1 MCTVPQDIMDKM
13 EATVKGFLEQ
23 GRMFTGYD
31 VTIETRTREK
41 MMLRHQDVRGAVH
54 EMETLNDAMDF
65 GYQMLNGTVVRW
77 KKTQKDMPG
86 SGWAFV
92 YHPENVDPSGYQPRN
107 QNSMSSQKPSGMP
120 ANVPV
125 AVCPLPTTP
134 SLTLV
139 NDGATSDSGGAQD
152 DGTFATDYRER
163 LMIPTRF
170 MKEAGIKGGDQCF
183 VVADAMNSM
192 VLICKDDPKVVGYNI
207 TTQKVEKDGE
217 LRLSSKTLKS
227 AELVSSKFT
236 IETTEKDFS
245 GNKAKVVSV
254 TAAK

>member
-13 EATVKGFLEQ
+13 EATVKDFLDQ

-54 EMETLNDAMDF
+54 EMVSLNDAMDF
-65 GYQMLNGTVVRW
+65 GHQMLNGTVAKWR
-77 KKTQKDMPG
+77 KTQKDMPG
-86 SGWAFV
+86 GGWAFV
-92 YHPENVDPSGYQPRN
+92 YHPDNVDPNGYQPRN
-107 QNSMSSQKPSGMP
+107 QNVISSHNRSATYSP
-120 ANVPV
+120 ASV
-125 AVCPLPTTP
+125 AVCPAPTL
-134 SLTLV
+134 SISAA
-139 NDGATSDSGGAQD
+139 NDGATTDSGGAND

-170 MKEAGIKGGDQCF
+170 MKDAGIKAGDQCF
-183 VVADAMNSM
+183 VVADATNCM
-192 VLICKDDPKVVGYNI
+192 VLVCKDDPKVVGYNI

-227 AELVSSKFT
+227 AELVTSKFV
-236 IETTEKDFS
+236 IETTDKDFA
-245 GNKAKVVSV
+245 GNAAKVVAV
-254 TAAK
+254 KAAK